1 MLFRPGAKRRM
12 ARISA
17 RISRNRDRTVELES
31 LEERRLLASFVVT
44 SNGDIP
50 VVMGTTLRE
59 AILMANLLPD
69 ADTITFNIAGT
80 PTIHP
85 ITALPPVTGPTTIDG
100 TSQLG
105 VFIEGTGTLP
115 DLITGNTDGLR
126 LTGGDIT
133 LRGLAIGGFSAPSAA
148 GVRVSGN
155 NNVLAGNRIGID
167 PAGAPDGNFQGVV
180 VEAATNTRIG
190 GSTSADRNV
199 ISGNFLNGLLFNGAG
214 SGNVVAG
221 NYIGLNAP
229 GNAPLANQLSGINVQ
244 PLSGSESTDLLIG
257 GTSAGARNVISG
269 NNVNGI
275 TIGNVSG
282 VRIQGNYIGT
292 DAAGTASIQ
301 NDANGVSIEG
311 SAGATIIGGI
321 GAPGRNVISG
331 NSGDGVRID
340 STGSGNVVQGNFI
353 GTDSNGA
360 AALPNT
366 ANGVNVLTGALL
378 IGGSTAGAG
387 NVISAN
393 EGNGVVLGSSGSSVQ
408 FNFIGLAADGVS
420 ALGNA
425 GDGIYIDG
433 SDNSIGTPTTGNSI
447 AYNGGTG
454 ITVALSLLDVRNAI
468 RGDNIYLN
476 GRLGIDLGDDGVTM
490 NDPQDP
496 DVGPNNFQNFPVLTS
511 VTLSGSTATISGTLN
526 STPLSQFVIDFFASQ
541 IWDTT
546 TYGEG
551 QKYLGST
558 TVTTDAA
565 GNATFT
571 ATVSG
576 VPAGFN
582 YFAATAT
589 DASGNTSEFSYD
601 PTPGASPTS
610 PSAPTTPT
618 KQSKDKSDVKSF
630 LRS

>member
-1 MLFRPGAKRRM
+1 MLFRPGAKRRT

-17 RISRNRDRTVELES
+17 RISRNRDRIVELES
-31 LEERRLLASFVVT
+31 LEERRLLATFVVT

-50 VVMGTTLRE
+50 ILMGTTLRQ

-85 ITALPPVTGPTTIDG
+85 LTALPPVTGPTTIDG
-100 TSQLG
+100 TSQPG

-133 LRGLAIGGFSAPSAA
+133 LRGLAIGGFSAAGAA

-155 NNVLAGNRIGID
+155 NNLLAGNRIGID
-167 PAGAPDGNFQGVV
+167 PTGAPDGNFQGVV

-190 GSTSADRNV
+190 GSTLADRNV

-221 NYIGLNAP
+221 NYIGVNAP

-244 PLSGSESTDLLIG
+244 PLSGSESSDLLIG

-275 TIGNVSG
+275 TISNVSG

-292 DAAGTASIQ
+292 DAAGTAAIQ

-366 ANGVNVLTGALL
+366 ANGVNVLSGAVL

-433 SDNSIGTPTTGNSI
+433 SDNSIGTPATGNSI

-610 PSAPTTPT
+610 PGAPTAPA

>member
-1 MLFRPGAKRRM
+1 MLFRFGAKRRK
-12 ARISA
+12 AQRSA
-17 RISRNRDRTVELES
+17 RISRNRNQVVQLES
-31 LEERRLLASFVVT
+31 LEERRLLATFDVT
-44 SNGDIP
+44 SIGDLP
-50 VVMGTTLRE
+50 VLGTLRG
-59 AILMANLLPD
+59 AILGANALPG
-69 ADTITFNIAGT
+69 ADTITFHITGT

-85 ITALPPVTGPTTIDG
+85 NTALPPVTGPTTIDG
-100 TSQLG
+100 TTQPG
-105 VFIEGTGTLP
+105 WTAGAPVVFIEGTLTPP
-115 DLITGNTDGLR
+115 DLISGSTDGLR
-126 LTGGDIT
+126 LTGGAST
-133 LRGLAIGGFSAPSAA
+133 LRGLIIGGFSGLGAA

-155 NNVLAGNRIGID
+155 NNVVAGNWIGTD
-167 PAGAPDGNFQGVV
+167 TTGTTDDGNLEGIV

-190 GSTSADRNV
+190 GSTLADRNV
-199 ISGNFLNGLLFNGAG
+199 ISANFLDGLRFNGTG

-221 NYIGLNAP
+221 NYIGVTAA
-229 GNAPLANQLSGINVQ
+229 GNAALANQLSGINVQ
-244 PLSGSESTDLLIG
+244 PLAGPETTDLLIG
-257 GTSAGARNVISG
+257 GTVATARNVISG
-269 NNVNGI
+269 NNLDGI
-275 TIGNVSG
+275 MVGDVSG

-292 DAAGTASIQ
+292 DAT
-301 NDANGVSIEG
+301 
-311 SAGATIIGGI
+311 
-321 GAPGRNVISG
+321 
-331 NSGDGVRID
+331 
-340 STGSGNVVQGNFI
+340 
-353 GTDSNGA
+353 GA
-360 AALPNT
+360 AAIANN
-366 ANGVNVLTGALL
+366 ANGVNVVSGAVL

-393 EGNGVVLGSSGSSVQ
+393 DGNGVQLGSSGSSVQ
-408 FNFIGLAADGVS
+408 YNFIGLAADGTA

-425 GDGIYIDG
+425 GDGIFIDG

-447 AYNGGTG
+447 AYNDGTG
-454 ITVALSLLDVRNAI
+454 ITVALSPLDVRNAI
-468 RGDNIYLN
+468 RGDNIFLN
-476 GRLGIDLGDDGVTM
+476 GGLGIDLGGDGVTM

-526 STPLSQFVIDFFASQ
+526 SAPLSQFVIDFFASQ

-576 VPAGFN
+576 VPSGFN
-582 YFAATAT
+582 FFAATAT

-601 PTPGASPTS
+601 PTPGASPTP
-610 PSAPTTPT
+610 PSGLQTQT
-618 KQSKDKSDVKSF
+618 KDKSDVQSL

>member
-1 MLFRPGAKRRM
+1 M
-12 ARISA
+12 AHISA
-17 RISRNRDRTVELES
+17 RISRNGNRIVELES
-31 LEERRLLASFVVT
+31 LEERRLLATFVVT

-59 AILMANLLPD
+59 AILGANLLPG
-69 ADTITFNIAGT
+69 ADTITFNITGT

-100 TSQLG
+100 ASQPG

-115 DLITGNTDGLR
+115 DPITANTDGLR
-126 LTGGDIT
+126 LTGGGT
-133 LRGLAIGGFSAPSAA
+133 TVRGLAIGGFSGPNAA

-155 NNVLAGNRIGID
+155 NNILAGNRIGID
-167 PAGAPDGNFQGVV
+167 PTGIPDGNLQGVV

-190 GSTSADRNV
+190 GSIPADRNV
-199 ISGNFLNGLLFNGAG
+199 ISGNFLDGLRFNGAG

-221 NYIGLNAP
+221 NYIGVTAA

-244 PLSGSESTDLLIG
+244 LLSGPETTDLLIG

-269 NNVNGI
+269 NNLNGI
-275 TIGNVSG
+275 TVGDVSG

-292 DAAGTASIQ
+292 DALGTSAVQ
-301 NDANGVSIEG
+301 NDANGVSLEG
-311 SAGATIIGGI
+311 SAGAIVI
-321 GAPGRNVISG
+321 GAIGAAGRNVISG
-331 NSGDGVRID
+331 NAGDGIRVD
-340 STGSGNVVQGNFI
+340 STASGIVIQGNYL
-353 GTDSNGA
+353 GTDATGA
-360 AALPNT
+360 AALPNN
-366 ANGVNVLTGALL
+366 ANGVNVLSGAVL
-378 IGGSTAGAG
+378 IGGTTAGAG

-393 EGNGVVLGSSGSSVQ
+393 EANGVQLASSGSSVQ
-408 FNFIGLAADGVS
+408 YNFIGLAADGAA

-433 SDNSIGTPTTGNSI
+433 SDNRIGTPTTGNTI

-454 ITVALSLLDVRNAI
+454 ITIALSPLDVRNAI
-468 RGDNIYLN
+468 RGDNIFLN

-490 NDPQDP
+490 NDPQDL

-511 VTLSGSTATISGTLN
+511 VTLSGSAATISGNLN

-576 VPAGFN
+576 VPSGFN

-589 DASGNTSEFSYD
+589 DASGNTSEFCYD
-601 PTPGASPTS
+601 PKPGASPT
-610 PSAPTTPT
+610 PPATPNTTA
-618 KQSKDKSDVKSF
+618 KQTQDGSDVKSL